1 MIVAAATALAAIL
14 LRISVFHPLSS
25 DGANN
30 ALQGWDMLHSNF
42 LLRGWILGD
51 ATYYTLELPLFA
63 AVESVMGL
71 QADVAN
77 VQVVLTYLPVLVIAM
92 ILAKGR
98 STGMHAA
105 LRCLA
110 VLFVLTAPLA
120 SPPGPLIML
129 SVPIHFGTAVFMLLA
144 FLIYDRAPWRFAAPV
159 LLFAVLTLG
168 QLGDATV
175 LYCDVLPV
183 VLVGCSRLLFRSRVW
198 SRDVPFA
205 VAALLSVPAER
216 ELRQAIRNAGGYTMI
231 QPHTNIVPAAQWLE
245 NTKTAGIDVLQ
256 LFGYGGPGTS
266 VNLMMVLRIS
276 VGMLALATVV
286 VGLLAVL
293 LRWHRAD
300 PCEQLIVLGIGLNF
314 AGFALTPNAT
324 LSSTYDLCFVLSGGS
339 VLAARLVSPGLAERL
354 ASPSAGSRKILWTLP
369 LVALTAYSLVL
380 GLTLPPRGSSV
391 PRLGSFLQ
399 AHGLTYGL
407 GTYGDASSVTLQSG
421 DAVQVRAVVKT
432 PDTFDAYDWETKS
445 DWFDPAT
452 YTANFVIASDPPES
466 QGITVADVEAV
477 YGQPQRLYKTE
488 DRDILVYRG
497 NLLGKVKPPAP
508 GEG

>member
-1 MIVAAATALAAIL
+1 MIAAAATAFAAVL

-30 ALQGWDMLHSNF
+30 ALQGWDMFHGNF

-51 ATYYTLELPLFA
+51 ATYYTLELPLFGV
-63 AVESVMGL
+63 VESVMGL
-71 QADVAN
+71 RADITN
-77 VQVVLTYLPVLVIAM
+77 IQVTIVYLLVLVIAM
-92 ILAKGR
+92 VVAKGR
-98 STGMHAA
+98 STGMHAV

-110 VLFVLTAPLA
+110 VLFVLAAPLA

-144 FLIYDRAPWRFAAPV
+144 FLIYDRAPWHFVAPV

-175 LYCDVLPV
+175 LYCGVIPV
-183 VLVGCSRLLFRSRVW
+183 ILVGCSRLLFKSRAW

-205 VAALLSVPAER
+205 VAAALSVPAER
-216 ELRQAIRNAGGYTMI
+216 ELRQLIKQAGGYTMI
-231 QPHTNIVPAAQWLE
+231 QPHTDIVPAGQWLE
-245 NTKTAGIDVLQ
+245 NAKTAGIDVLQ
-256 LFGYGGPGTS
+256 LFGYAGPGTS
-266 VNLMMVLRIS
+266 VNLMAILRLS

-286 VGLLAVL
+286 VGLFAVL

-300 PCEQLIVLGIGLNF
+300 PCEQLIVLGIGLNIG
-314 AGFALTPNAT
+314 GFALTPNAT
-324 LSSTYDLCFVLSGGS
+324 LSSTYDLCFVLSGGA
-339 VLAARLVSPGLAERL
+339 VLAARLVTPGLAERL
-354 ASPSAGSRKILWTLP
+354 ADARGSRKYLWTVP
-369 LVALTAYSLVL
+369 LVALTAYSVIL
-380 GLTLPPRGSSV
+380 GLTLPPQGTSV
-391 PRLGSFLQ
+391 PQLASFLQ

-421 DAVQVRAVVKT
+421 NAVQVRAVVKT

-445 DWFDPAT
+445 DWFDPAK
-452 YTANFVIASDPPES
+452 YTANFVIANVPPES

-477 YGQPQRLYKTE
+477 YGQPERLYNAA
-488 DRDILVYRG
+488 DRAILVYRD

>member
-14 LRISVFHPLSS
+14 LKISVFHPLSS

-30 ALQGWDMLHSNF
+30 ALQGWDMFHGNF

-51 ATYYTLELPLFA
+51 ATYYTLELPLFGL
-63 AVESVMGL
+63 VESVMGL
-71 QADVAN
+71 RADITN
-77 VQVVLTYLPVLVIAM
+77 VEVTLTYLLVLAIAM
-92 ILAKGR
+92 IVAKGR

-120 SPPGPLIML
+120 SPPGPLLML

-144 FLIYDRAPWRFAAPV
+144 FLIYDRATWRFAAPV

-175 LYCDVLPV
+175 LYCGVIPV
-183 VLVGCSRLLFRSRVW
+183 ILVGCSRLLFRSRVW

-205 VAALLSVPAER
+205 LAALLSVPAER
-216 ELRQAIRNAGGYTMI
+216 ELRQVIKQAGGYTMI
-231 QPHTNIVPAAQWLE
+231 QPHTDIVPAAQWLE
-245 NTKTAGIDVLQ
+245 NAKTAGIDVLQ
-256 LFGYGGPGTS
+256 LFGYTGPGTS
-266 VNLMMVLRIS
+266 VNLMAILRVS

-286 VGLLAVL
+286 VGLVAVL

-300 PCEQLIVLGIGLNF
+300 PCEQLIALGIGLNI

-324 LSSTYDLCFVLSGGS
+324 LGSTYDLCFVLSGGS
-339 VLAARLVSPGLAERL
+339 VLAARLVTPGVAERL
-354 ASPSAGSRKILWTLP
+354 ADSAGSRKILWTVP
-369 LVALTAYSLVL
+369 LVALTAYALIL
-380 GLTLPPRGSSV
+380 GLTLPPQGTAV
-391 PRLGSFLQ
+391 PQLASFLQ
-399 AHGLTYGL
+399 ARGLTYGL

-432 PDTFDAYDWETKS
+432 PGTFDAYDWETKS
-445 DWFDPAT
+445 DWFDPAK
-452 YTANFVIASDPPES
+452 YTADFVIANVPPAS

-477 YGQPQRLYKTE
+477 YGQPQRLYKAA
-488 DRDILVYRG
+488 DREILVYRG
-497 NLLGKVKPPAP
+497 NLLDKVKPPTP